1 MHLLPKSPL
10 MMCHHFVLPQ
20 MPLQMR
26 SVHRQLSHVL
36 SQLTGSAVLWPRLTL
51 PGSGEVLS
59 VICAGQQ
66 LAFWVFRPH
75 DGGLSL
81 GQSSALGGTLGVRF
95 EVRFDVIEH
104 TAGV

>member
-1 MHLLPKSPL
+1 ML
-10 MMCHHFVLPQ
+10 
-20 MPLQMR
+20 
-26 SVHRQLSHVL
+26 
-36 SQLTGSAVLWPRLTL
+36 G
-51 PGSGEVLS
+51 

-81 GQSSALGGTLGVRF
+81 GQSSALGGALGVRF
-95 EVRFDVIEH
+95 EVIFDVIEH